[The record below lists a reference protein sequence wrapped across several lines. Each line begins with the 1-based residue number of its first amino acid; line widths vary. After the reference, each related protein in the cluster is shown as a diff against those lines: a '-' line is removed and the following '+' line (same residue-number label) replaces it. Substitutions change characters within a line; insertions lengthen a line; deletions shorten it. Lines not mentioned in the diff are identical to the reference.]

1 MAQTCIHHLCYPM
14 TPTHPLLD
22 PLLVGRPLMAPH
34 PSICQTLRMTV
45 VPMVSR
51 RLQLHPAEA
60 LAGHID
66 PETPVVPSQS
76 LRSPLSVEA
85 IQVSSAAKDTKQK
98 HKKHKEVEMQRE
110 KAEDES
116 VSEMHKSIWIACN
129 PSIREAEARG
139 LLQV

>member
-1 MAQTCIHHLCYPM
+1 
-14 TPTHPLLD
+14 
-22 PLLVGRPLMAPH
+22 
-34 PSICQTLRMTV
+34 
-45 VPMVSR
+45 MVSR

-139 LLQV
+139 LLQSEVILGCIATPRETEHGIRSQHSAPYSLEAGKAG